1 MKYIITENRLHNVI
15 SRYLEEKDFVDK
27 VYFNNNDRLQIYLS
41 NPIDRPSI
49 GNLAYE
55 IQTLFDFKGPISFF
69 KPSKT
74 DLYLLIFKL
83 FFLLIK

>member
-15 SRYLEEKDFVDK
+15 SRYLEEKDFVGK
-27 VYFNNNDRLQIYLS
+27 VYFDEDDRLQIYLS
-41 NPIDRPSI
+41 KLIDRASI
-49 GNLAYE
+49 GNLVYE

-74 DLYLLIFKL
+74 EGYYIMFATY
-83 FFLLIK
+83 

>member
-74 DLYLLIFKL
+74 EGYYIMFATY
-83 FFLLIK
+83 